1 MVERSQLLDGS
12 RVLVDDVAIALASS
26 GVHSNGFSLVRKV
39 LADCIFPEQS
49 VPLSVI
55 LNEHHPDSL
64 GGASLGE
71 VLLTPTQI
79 YVQPVLAALG
89 RGLEI
94 HGMAHITGVGYPKI
108 YPDAWEFISQLSLIP
123 PVGRYHLFFNG

>member
-64 GGASLGE
+64 GGHPLGKC
-71 VLLTPTQI
+71 
-79 YVQPVLAALG
+79 Y
-89 RGLEI
+89 
-94 HGMAHITGVGYPKI
+94 
-108 YPDAWEFISQLSLIP
+108 
-123 PVGRYHLFFNG
+123 